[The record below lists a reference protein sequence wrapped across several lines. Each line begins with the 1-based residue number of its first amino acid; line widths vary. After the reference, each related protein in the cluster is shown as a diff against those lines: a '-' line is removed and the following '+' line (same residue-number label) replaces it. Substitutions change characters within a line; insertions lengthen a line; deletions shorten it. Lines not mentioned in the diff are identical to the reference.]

1 MLSFILT
8 LKRLLTAVFR
18 AIKKPVFISLFVT
31 LLLIITS
38 GTLFFHS
45 TEQWSWLDSIY
56 FSVVSLIPTS
66 VDIGLTPTQ
75 NLSKIFLMLY
85 LAVGVGVMLML
96 LITLGKAVVDFENIE
111 KKARERRGKLK

>member
-8 LKRLLTAVFR
+8 LKRLLTALFR
-18 AIKKPVFISLFVT
+18 AVKDPIFLSLFVT

-45 TEQWSWLDSIY
+45 TEQWNWLDSIY

-66 VDIGLTPTQ
+66 VEMGLAPSAD
-75 NLSKIFLMLY
+75 LSKVFLMLY
-85 LAVGVGVMLML
+85 LTVGVGIMLML
-96 LITLGKAVVDFENIE
+96 LITIGKAVVDFENIE
-111 KKARERRGKLK
+111 KKRQERKKNKD